1 MNLHEEP
8 VSVSTNEIQLTL
20 AMLPFVPSET
30 VSKVNNLFFQGEGE
44 DGGIKVFHRNTLA
57 INVEPEVGFKLETT
71 DGDII
76 QWHVDDGSELT
87 VTLKDG
93 ASWKKHIACY
103 KSAATNVFST
113 PDVLEGMEN
122 FEEVTGRQ
130 LQPLSLSRPCD
141 GGWE

>member
-1 MNLHEEP
+1 MTLNEEP

-20 AMLPFVPSET
+20 AMLPFVPFET
-30 VSKVNNLFFQGEGE
+30 VSKVNNLFFQGKGE
-44 DGGIKVFHRNTLA
+44 DGGIKVFHCSTLA
-57 INVEPEVGFKLETT
+57 IDVEPEVGFKLETT

-113 PDVLEGMEN
+113 PDILEGMAN
-122 FEEVTGRQ
+122 FEEVTGFDRR
-130 LQPLSLSRPCD
+130 SLARC
-141 GGWE
+141 